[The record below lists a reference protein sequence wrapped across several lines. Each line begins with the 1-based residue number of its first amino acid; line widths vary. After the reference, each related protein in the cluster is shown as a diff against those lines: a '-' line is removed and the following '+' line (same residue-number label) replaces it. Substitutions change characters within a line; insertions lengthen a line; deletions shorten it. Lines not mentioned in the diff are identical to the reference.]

1 MLQKELFTF
10 TDIFAEENIVKA
22 NIKLNPAHQ
31 IFKGHFPGEPVLPG
45 VCMTQMVKELLEA
58 HIQKQTRLIKA
69 ADIKFLSV
77 ITPEQNKLIQIEL
90 KISFI
95 DDMTR
100 VDARLLDTDITLFK
114 FKGIFKDYKTSL
126 ASK

>member
-1 MLQKELFTF
+1 MLQNELFTF

-77 ITPEQNKLIQIEL
+77 ITPEQDKLIQIEL

-100 VDARLLDTDITLFK
+100 VDARLLDTDTILFK

>member
-1 MLQKELFTF
+1 MLQNELFTF
-10 TDIFAEENIVKA
+10 TDILAEENIVKA

-45 VCMTQMVKELLEA
+45 VCMTQIVKELLEV
-58 HIQKQTRLIKA
+58 HTQKQTRLIKA

-77 ITPEQNKLIQIEL
+77 VIPEQDKLIQIEL

-95 DDMTR
+95 DGAVR
-100 VDARLLDTDITLFK
+100 VDARLLDTDNTLFK
-114 FKGIFKDYKTSL
+114 FKGVFKDV
-126 ASK
+126 